1 MHKKCLNTHNFRDS
15 FLSRHSKVNFSD
27 HVQCLPGSHTKNA
40 SLSCFS
46 RLFLCDQYTLLLQT
60 SSPSEVGVSHF
71 VHCIEWF
78 FSFFFFQLNISSTY
92 PFFCLLLTRLRMK
105 NDKKYPCNFLSAF
118 FDLSGSALLK
128 AKNAAISYFYIYQK
142 SYNHCLTE
150 SRSIHHACE
159 MTNSD

>member
-1 MHKKCLNTHNFRDS
+1 MHTTSEIRFCHVIVRSTFLTMCNVYLAPILKMHLCLVFPVYSSVISIHYS
-15 FLSRHSKVNFSD
+15 SKPPLLAKQVYHILFIVSSGFS
-27 HVQCLPGSHTKNA
+27 L
-40 SLSCFS
+40 
-46 RLFLCDQYTLLLQT
+46 
-60 SSPSEVGVSHF
+60 
-71 VHCIEWF
+71 
-78 FSFFFFQLNISSTY
+78 FFFFQLNISSTY
-92 PFFCLLLTRLRMK
+92 QFFCLLLTRLRLK

-159 MTNSD
+159 ITNSD